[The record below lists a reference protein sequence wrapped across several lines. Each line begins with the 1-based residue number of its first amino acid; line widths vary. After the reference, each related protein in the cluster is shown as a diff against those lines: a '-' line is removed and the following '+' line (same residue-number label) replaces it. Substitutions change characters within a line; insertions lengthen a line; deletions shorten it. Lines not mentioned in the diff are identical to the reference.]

1 MHSDATPYWK
11 RAGIRLIPL
20 LVAVAAI
27 GLSLTDRTSAAQRA
41 TKLAPAANA
50 PKAQTAK
57 DSGRAVVRPP
67 STPPA
72 NAASQREEKNGR
84 QQTTQGGTKTNTIAR
99 NGLPRRPLPGE
110 AGFTGVPPRGERR
123 FISNEMVFHTG
134 ANVSPQAVEAAAR
147 RLGLTP
153 LGAQSLTLTGG
164 KLFRFRLGEGRQVA
178 DAVRALEAEK
188 LGTAQPNY
196 VYSLQQ
202 NVASPPTLPAGD
214 AAQYAVS
221 KLRLRDVH
229 RWSVGKDVSVAV
241 IDSQIDAAHPDLAGA
256 FGEQFNAVGKAEKP
270 DNHGTGMAG
279 AIVAHGNLLGVAPGA
294 RILAVNAFSP
304 DQQNSAQATTQH
316 VLAGI
321 DWAIEKGARIINM
334 SFAGPYD
341 PMLQLALKKAHEKSI
356 VLIAAAGNAGPRS
369 QPLYPA
375 ADENVIAVT
384 AIDANNRLLPQAN
397 QGPYIALAAPGVSVL
412 EPAANAGYQLTSG
425 TSVAAAHVSGVAA
438 LIIERKPDIDFA
450 ALEKILFSTAKDLGP
465 KGRDSQFGFGLVD
478 PYRAL
483 DALADKVAADHSQ
496 SPTAAAA
503 TSAATTVSE
512 TFRVSQLAPG
522 GAPIPAPRSTEP
534 EGDDV
539 HASVEKKR
547 LACRQEGASKGMRG
561 PDLQDY
567 VVICVAEARLAC
579 LKQAVAQKVRGAERR
594 NFLNSCLGS

>member
-1 MHSDATPYWK
+1 MHPGVAPYWK
-11 RAGIRLIPL
+11 RAGIRLIAL
-20 LVAVAAI
+20 LAVVAAI
-27 GLSLTDRTSAAQRA
+27 GLSLTDRTSAAQRVA
-41 TKLAPAANA
+41 KSAPAAIA
-50 PKAQTAK
+50 PKPPNGK
-57 DSGRAVVRPP
+57 DRAVARPP
-67 STPPA
+67 SAPPA
-72 NAASQREEKNGR
+72 NASSQREEKNGR
-84 QQTTQGGTKTNTIAR
+84 QQAAQGGAKTNTIAR

-123 FISNEMVFHTG
+123 FISNEMVFHSG

-164 KLFRFRLGEGRQVA
+164 RLFRFRLGEGRQVA

-202 NVASPPTLPAGD
+202 NAASAPTLPAGD
-214 AAQYAVS
+214 AAQYAVI

-229 RWSVGKDVSVAV
+229 RWSVGKDVPVAV

-256 FGEQFNAVGKAEKP
+256 FGEQFDAVGKTDKA
-270 DNHGTGMAG
+270 DNHGTGMTG
-279 AIVAHGNLLGVAPGA
+279 AIVAHRRLLGVAPGA
-294 RILAVNAFSP
+294 RILAVHAFSP

-341 PMLQLALKKAHEKSI
+341 PMLQLALKKAHDKGI

-384 AIDANNRLLPQAN
+384 AIDANDRLLPQAN
-397 QGPYIALAAPGVSVL
+397 QGPHIALAAPGVGVL
-412 EPAANAGYQLTSG
+412 EPAANAGYQLTTG

-483 DALADKVAADHSQ
+483 DALADKVAADR
-496 SPTAAAA
+496 PTAAPAA
-503 TSAATTVSE
+503 SAATAVSE

-522 GAPIPAPRSTEP
+522 GAPIAAPRGTQAEA
-534 EGDDV
+534 DDV
-539 HASVEKKR
+539 RASVEKKR
-547 LACRQEGASKGMRG
+547 LVCRQEGASKGMRG

-594 NFLNSCLGS
+594 DFLNSCLGS

>member
-164 KLFRFRLGEGRQVA
+164 KLFRFRVGEGRQVA

-188 LGTAQPNY
+188 LGTVQPNY

-256 FGEQFNAVGKAEKP
+256 LGEQFNAVGKAEKP

-438 LIIERKPDIDFA
+438 LIIDRKPDIDFA

-503 TSAATTVSE
+503 TSAAMTVSE